1 MTSNRIPPISEK
13 VDVCVY
19 TYIKMYVY
27 MCMYTGVC
35 ICVCIYVCKVC
46 VYMCVYMY
54 VHIWYMCVYT
64 SFKNILI
71 YQAWGHIPVIPVFGN
86 LEN

>member
-1 MTSNRIPPISEK
+1 MYVYICMYICVCK
-13 VDVCVY
+13 VC
-19 TYIKMYVY
+19 VY
-27 MCMYTGVC
+27 MCMY
-35 ICVCIYVCKVC
+35 IRVCKVC

-54 VHIWYMCVYT
+54 VYIWYMCVYT